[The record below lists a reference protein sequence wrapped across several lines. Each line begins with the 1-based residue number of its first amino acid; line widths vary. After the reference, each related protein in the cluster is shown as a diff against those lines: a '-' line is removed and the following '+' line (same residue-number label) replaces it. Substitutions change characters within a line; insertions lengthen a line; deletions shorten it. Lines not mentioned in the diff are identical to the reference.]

1 MQRFKLPL
9 NLQLFAEEDPPPV
22 EEQPPVETPKTYTQA
37 DIDALTSK
45 IDALTT
51 DMKRKA
57 LEKAGLSGADIDN
70 AIGYITGTSSEEIA
84 ASIDSLREELPVLAR
99 VAELTKPKPRGV
111 DPKSPGNW
119 VRRPPKRPDLGK
131 AGYDTYQRLKQSGKL
146 RRY

>member
-1 MQRFKLPL
+1 MQMFKLPL
-9 NLQLFAEEDPPPV
+9 NLQLFAEEEDPPV
-22 EEQPPVETPKTYTQA
+22 EEQLPAETPKTYTQA

-57 LEKAGLSGADIDN
+57 LAKAGLSGADIDN

-99 VAELTKPKPRGV
+99 VAELTKPKPRYV
-111 DPKSPGNW
+111 DPTGPGNFP
-119 VRRPPKRPDLGK
+119 RFQPKPPDLGK
-131 AGYDTYQRLKQSGKL
+131 VGHDTYQRLKQSGKL

>member
-1 MQRFKLPL
+1 MKRFKLPL

-84 ASIDSLREELPVLAR
+84 ASIDSLRDQLPVLAR
-99 VAELTKPKPRGV
+99 VAALTKPRGIDPNPGPRW
-111 DPKSPGNW
+111 KCN
-119 VRRPPKRPDLGK
+119 PKRADLGK
-131 AGYDTYQRLKQSGKL
+131 VGQDTYQRLKQSGKL

>member
-9 NLQLFAEEDPPPV
+9 NLQLFAEEDPEG

-45 IDALTT
+45 IDALTN

-57 LEKAGLSGADIDN
+57 LEKAGLAGADIDH
-70 AIGYITGTSSEEIA
+70 ALGYITGTSSEEIA
-84 ASIDSLREELPVLAR
+84 ASIDSMRDQLPVLAR
-99 VAELTKPKPRGV
+99 VAALTKPNLPDPPIRNPR
-111 DPKSPGNW
+111 
-119 VRRPPKRPDLGK
+119 RMEPKRADLGK
-131 AGYDTYQRLKQSGKL
+131 LGEDTYQRLKQGGKL